1 MTARVETLPGERK
14 GLVRSMGRGFV
25 GRCPHCGEGRIFG
38 RFLKVQPECG
48 TCGLAL
54 HSHRADDLPPYVG
67 IFIIGHIVGYFI
79 LELETHYDVPLWFQL
94 TLWPFITLASA
105 LALLQ
110 PVKGAVVGLQ
120 YALGMGG
127 FATLP
132 VRPSV
137 AVSAPKELQRGPSD
151 TREHGLGRT

>member
-54 HSHRADDLPPYVG
+54 HSHRADDLPPYVV

-79 LELETHYDVPLWFQL
+79 LELETNYDVPLWFQL
-94 TLWPFITLASA
+94 TFWPFITLASA

-132 VRPSV
+132 VGSSV
-137 AVSAPKELQRGPSD
+137 AVSALKELQRGPSD
-151 TREHGLGRT
+151 TREHGLGQT